1 MSNMPAPSW
10 PASGPR
16 PPYSW
21 TPEETRTLVFYYE
34 NGASVDSLHVLSGRS
49 PHHVVAHL
57 SWVLLGVGRGDVNPL
72 APRFRE
78 PWSESE
84 DDFLD
89 QHVGAGEP
97 LGAIAEALGRDLTDV
112 ASRIITYRVG
122 VRAISQAG

>member
-1 MSNMPAPSW
+1 
-10 PASGPR
+10 
-16 PPYSW
+16 
-21 TPEETRTLVFYYE
+21 
-34 NGASVDSLHVLSGRS
+34 
-49 PHHVVAHL
+49 
-57 SWVLLGVGRGDVNPL
+57 VGRGDVNPL

-89 QHVGAGEP
+89 HHVSAGEP
-97 LGAIAEALGRDLTDV
+97 LGAIAQALGRDLTDV